1 MKMIEL
7 ASGTSVWRGMDYYE
21 SKKVTDWTE
30 ISPTIYEG
38 HVQGSAFEPYTV
50 RIDTVHPRR
59 SVCNCAFAAGR
70 RVICK
75 HMIALYFTAV
85 PQAVQDFEDMV
96 KQWEKEQEEQQQKH
110 LAELRAYV
118 RSLSKKELQE
128 QLYNALLEIE
138 DLNQR
143 RW

>member
-1 MKMIEL
+1 MIEL
-7 ASGTSVWRGMDYYE
+7 ASGTSIWRGMDYYE
-21 SKKVTDWTE
+21 SEKVTDWTE

-38 HVQGSAFEPYTV
+38 HVQGSASEPYTV
-50 RIDTVHPRR
+50 RIETDHPRR
-59 SVCNCAFAAGR
+59 SVCNCAFASGR

-128 QLYNALLEIE
+128 RLYNALLEIE
-138 DLNQR
+138 DLSQR

>member
-1 MKMIEL
+1 
-7 ASGTSVWRGMDYYE
+7 
-21 SKKVTDWTE
+21 
-30 ISPTIYEG
+30 
-38 HVQGSAFEPYTV
+38 
-50 RIDTVHPRR
+50 
-59 SVCNCAFAAGR
+59 
-70 RVICK
+70 
-75 HMIALYFTAV
+75 MIALYFTAI